1 MLPAAGRE
9 GVLAQLPSW
18 FARLS
23 YASSVQVLQ
32 SEAEAPQGAASAV
45 CALGTAYVPLSELID
60 LGKERARLLKEQDKL
75 QKEIARSR
83 GKLNNAGFV
92 QKAPAAVVEQERANL
107 CDNEALLARVRALL
121 QTLS

>member
-1 MLPAAGRE
+1 MAKAVAPALTRVESERVVRKGAYDRQR
-9 GVLAQLPSW
+9 VH
-18 FARLS
+18 LS
-23 YASSVQVLQ
+23 FR
-32 SEAEAPQGAASAV
+32 
-45 CALGTAYVPLSELID
+45 
-60 LGKERARLLKEQDKL
+60 ERARLLKEQDKL